1 MFNELHD
8 LHQEVWSRYGQI
20 QQARKI
26 RVLEDLRYRKY
37 KGEAISYKR
46 MLELMTEILN
56 DLKFE
61 IVNYFDKL
69 VVKVLII
76 GNDVVSDAY
85 LLRKYVQQ
93 DDKDL
98 SPYGR
103 DIKKLYQQLVMLL
116 DEFRSIRKSRVSSRA
131 GSGQ

>member
-1 MFNELHD
+1 
-8 LHQEVWSRYGQI
+8 
-20 QQARKI
+20 
-26 RVLEDLRYRKY
+26 
-37 KGEAISYKR
+37 
-46 MLELMTEILN
+46 LELMTEILN

-69 VVKVLII
+69 VVKILII

-103 DIKKLYQQLVMLL
+103 DIKKRYQQLVMLL
-116 DEFRSIRKSRVSSRA
+116 DEFRSIRKSRVSSQA